1 MAKKQPAK
9 KPAPKRKVK
18 NTAPPVRNGLSE
30 AIMGFEP
37 GGIGTQLSQVDTLFK
52 NNRWYLLS
60 NMRQVLSEIYVEHG
74 LIQTVVNVPVDDAFR
89 GGVTIKSRQLSAEQ
103 IERLHVLIERQDIMV
118 GVIGQAMKWNRLF
131 GGAGIVIITDQDPT
145 TPLDLNAIGPDSKLE
160 FRACDLWELFWDKQN
175 TEGYNPSL
183 QEHEYE
189 YYSYYGI
196 KLHKSRVLKL
206 KGMVAPSFIRPRL
219 RGWGFSV
226 VESLVRSINQ
236 YLKSNDLAFEVLDE
250 FKIDVY
256 KIRGL
261 VGTLLSSDGT
271 QQIQQRIALA
281 NAQKNFQSAI
291 TMDAEDDYI
300 QKQLSFSGLA
310 EIMREIRMQIASDLR
325 MPLTKIFGISAAGF
339 NAGEDDIE
347 NYNGMVESEIRS
359 KCKYDILRVVEL
371 VCLKEFGFIPDD
383 LSIEFEPLRILSAEQ
398 HENVRNAKFSRLM
411 QALTAGMITAEEF
424 KMAANKDDLL
434 GIKLSLETDSL
445 ALEEGDMAKE
455 AAPDQ
460 EEIGASRMDTQ
471 SYITGTVEERSEE
484 P

>member
-1 MAKKQPAK
+1 
-9 KPAPKRKVK
+9 
-18 NTAPPVRNGLSE
+18 
-30 AIMGFEP
+30 
-37 GGIGTQLSQVDTLFK
+37 
-52 NNRWYLLS
+52 
-60 NMRQVLSEIYVEHG
+60 
-74 LIQTVVNVPVDDAFR
+74 
-89 GGVTIKSRQLSAEQ
+89 
-103 IERLHVLIERQDIMV
+103 
-118 GVIGQAMKWNRLF
+118 
-131 GGAGIVIITDQDPT
+131 
-145 TPLDLNAIGPDSKLE
+145 
-160 FRACDLWELFWDKQN
+160 
-175 TEGYNPSL
+175 
-183 QEHEYE
+183 
-189 YYSYYGI
+189 
-196 KLHKSRVLKL
+196 VLKL

-347 NYNGMVESEIRS
+347 NYNGMVESEIRT

-371 VCLKEFGFIPDD
+371 ICLKEFGFLPDD

-434 GIKLSLETDSL
+434 GIKLNLETDSL

-455 AAPDQ
+455 PAPDQ